1 MKVTKIGSRGLMFDF
16 EEGETTLGQTI
27 VYLIKGEK
35 YLFLCDTQT
44 GSKPMQ
50 LVKDYIN
57 DELKDKQL
65 IIFNSHYHWDHIWG
79 NDCFEK
85 SIIISHSKARENM
98 IKNAEKE
105 LKENSKFIDGEIKIK
120 YPDITFDKKITFED
134 EGVELIYAPGHTSG
148 HAICYDKKE
157 KIVFV
162 GDLVEEPIP
171 MLLDGDLDSFKNSL
185 EYILTMDVEKYVTT
199 HSYLVDE
206 EMVNL
211 NLKYLKAVIEDKP
224 TPKKILKDYPGIEV
238 LDRFNRNNS
247 MMLKYEE
254 KIKNFNDNFDG
265 EKFREKLWE
274 EMKIDKSKYENP
286 VVMISSIDKDELEK
300 KIKEKL

>member
-1 MKVTKIGSRGLMFDF
+1 MKVTNVGNRGLMFDF

-44 GSKPMQ
+44 GPKPMN
-50 LVKDYIN
+50 LVKEYIK
-57 DELKDKQL
+57 DELENKKL

-79 NDCFEK
+79 NVFFEN

-98 IKNAEKE
+98 LENAEKE
-105 LKENSKFIDGEIKIK
+105 LKENSKFVEGNIKIK
-120 YPDITFDKKITFED
+120 YPDITFDKKLTFED
-134 EGVELIYAPGHTSG
+134 EGIEFIYAPGHTSG
-148 HAICYDKKE
+148 HAICYDKNE
-157 KIVFV
+157 KNVFV

-199 HSYLVDE
+199 HSYLASE

-211 NLKYLKAVIEDKP
+211 NLQYLKAVIEDKP
-224 TPKKILKDYPGIEV
+224 TPEKILKEYPGIEV

-254 KIKNFNDNFDG
+254 KIKNFNDDFDG

-286 VVMISSIDKDELEK
+286 VVMIASIDKDELEK